1 VNGAKNLIMGLWVRQ
16 SFRALEKFIAS
27 LRHTTFA
34 GDVCLCVEDISADTV
49 AQLRA
54 HGIIVV
60 RTGPSAQPRMTALA
74 SRYFTF
80 LDFLTRHAND
90 YVKVMLTDPAAV
102 VFQSDPFA
110 APLPADIVYTSERRL
125 LCKSPAE
132 HGAVVQAY
140 GESVA
145 HNIRDCMVS
154 NTSATIGTFAGI
166 LRYVVAMTH
175 ELSGRTTPISGLIDQ
190 GVHNYV
196 VHMHPQRGAWLDPA
210 GSIAVAM
217 DAMPDEAVRIA
228 EQGVLIDGRLAPVL
242 CRWDGNSKA
251 REHVKSAPRFRL
263 DPSMRGAWPSAEPTD
278 VPTPPAL
285 SSGDA
290 VVAYYQRQ
298 RDADWLQLFLGSL
311 RCVRDAT
318 IVHCVGDFDDDELAV
333 LARYGCTGHQISA
346 SESGIAENLAHFY
359 LNQVL
364 EKLTADRSAL
374 PDQVLVLDNMSAV
387 FLRDP
392 FLTSTIG
399 LSVFSEGPTRIA
411 DSDYNRHRLA
421 FFVPPEESQ
430 IQLPIVSSA
439 LLRGRLPVVCDFYRQ
454 LFAELVGRP
463 ELLSIQKVVQG
474 AVNKLCH
481 SGKLGFPVIIHP
493 NAAEVVF
500 DFWPF
505 AMAVDT
511 RHGVRIGG
519 AVPAVVL
526 GSNPQSVLMRKLR
539 VDLSLSDIGTQK

>member
-1 VNGAKNLIMGLWVRQ
+1 MNGAKNLIMGLWVRQ

-90 YVKVMLTDPAAV
+90 YVKVMLTEPAAV

-196 VHMHPQRGAWLDPA
+196 VHMHTQRGAWLDPA

-217 DAMPDEAVRIA
+217 HTMPDEAVRIA

-242 CRWDGNSKA
+242 CRWDGNSQA
-251 REHVKSAPRFRL
+251 REYVKSAPRFRL
-263 DPSMRGAWPSAEPTD
+263 DPSMRRAWPSAEPTD

-285 SSGDA
+285 STGDA
-290 VVAYYQRQ
+290 VVAFYQRQ

-311 RCVRDAT
+311 RCVPDAT
-318 IVHCVGDFDDDELAV
+318 SVHCVGDFDDDELAV
-333 LARYGCTGHQISA
+333 LARYGCTAHQISA
-346 SESGIAENLAHFY
+346 SESGIAENVAHFY

-364 EKLTADRSAL
+364 EKLTADRSEL
-374 PDQVLVLDNMSAV
+374 PDQVLVLDNMSAA

-392 FLTSTIG
+392 FLTSTDRLVGIFRRAYAHRQFGLQPTSVGVFRAARGEPASATDCLIG
-399 LSVFSEGPTRIA
+399 AAARAVTSGMRLLSPIVRGTRRAAGTAQHPEGGPGCGQQTMPRRQA
-411 DSDYNRHRLA
+411 WVSRHYSSKCSGGAFRLLA
-421 FFVPPEESQ
+421 FRHGCRHQARRPHRWRGTGGSTGIGSEICIDEE
-430 IQLPIVSSA
+430 
-439 LLRGRLPVVCDFYRQ
+439 
-454 LFAELVGRP
+454 AEGRP
-463 ELLSIQKVVQG
+463 
-474 AVNKLCH
+474 
-481 SGKLGFPVIIHP
+481 
-493 NAAEVVF
+493 
-500 DFWPF
+500 
-505 AMAVDT
+505 
-511 RHGVRIGG
+511 
-519 AVPAVVL
+519 
-526 GSNPQSVLMRKLR
+526 
-539 VDLSLSDIGTQK
+539 

>member
-125 LCKSPAE
+125 LCKSPTE

-217 DAMPDEAVRIA
+217 DTMPDEAVRIA

-242 CRWDGNSKA
+242 CRWDANSKA
-251 REHVKSAPRFRL
+251 REHVKSAPLFRL
-263 DPSMRGAWPSAEPTD
+263 DPSMRGVWPSAEPTD

-290 VVAYYQRQ
+290 VVAYYHRP
-298 RDADWLQLFLGSL
+298 RDADWLHLFLGSL

-318 IVHCVGDFDDDELAV
+318 SVHCVGDFDDDELAV
-333 LARYGCTGHQISA
+333 LARYGCTAHQISA
-346 SESGIAENLAHFY
+346 SESGIAENVAHFY
-359 LNQVL
+359 LNQIL
-364 EKLTADRSAL
+364 EKLTADRSAV

-421 FFVPPEESQ
+421 FFVPPAESQ

-439 LLRGRLPVVCDFYRQ
+439 LLRGRLPVVCEFYRQ
-454 LFAELVGRP
+454 LFAELIGRP

-481 SGKLGFPVIIHP
+481 GGKLGFPVIIHP

-519 AVPAVVL
+519 AVPALVL

-539 VDLSLSDIGTQK
+539 VDLSLSDTETRQ